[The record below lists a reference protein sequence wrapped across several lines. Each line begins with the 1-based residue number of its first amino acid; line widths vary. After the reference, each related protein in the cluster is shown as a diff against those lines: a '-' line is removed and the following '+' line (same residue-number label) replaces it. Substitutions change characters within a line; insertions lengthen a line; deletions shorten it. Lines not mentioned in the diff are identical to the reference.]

1 MGLPQW
7 VLLLVTLIVPF
18 RENVLS
24 GSKNLLFQKP
34 HAPPS
39 PNPNTHTQFYSNIC
53 AVAFLSTYDASFSLQ
68 HNFQN
73 P

>member
-1 MGLPQW
+1 MSS
-7 VLLLVTLIVPF
+7 VEVRTCFF
-18 RENVLS
+18 RS
-24 GSKNLLFQKP
+24 P
-34 HAPPS
+34 MHPP
-39 PNPNTHTQFYSNIC
+39 PPTPTHTQFYSNIC